1 MTAQQQN
8 TASNQAIA
16 QELATFDWSSPKTDA
31 VQGARIELLV
41 IGSASEALAT
51 ADEWSVKLAHGAALE
66 SIGLSAMSDDRRWK
80 VIIQFKESNH
90 VTKK

>member
-1 MTAQQQN
+1 MTAQQLD

-16 QELATFDWSSPKTDA
+16 QELATFDWHNPKVA
-31 VQGARIELLV
+31 CKGARIELIV
-41 IGSASEALAT
+41 IGNASVALAA
-51 ADEWSVKLAHGAALE
+51 ADEWSVKLAHGAALD

>member
-1 MTAQQQN
+1 MTTQQQD

-16 QELATFDWSSPKTDA
+16 QELAMFDWSSPKADA
-31 VQGARIELLV
+31 VQGARIELMV

-51 ADEWSVKLAHGAALE
+51 ADEWTVKLAHGAVLD

-80 VIIQFKESNH
+80 VTIQFKGR
-90 VTKK
+90 